1 MKTLLITD
9 KSILAIHSPKV
20 ITLSTTHKKAY
31 HPQTLEIQWK
41 NQSWGKR
48 KNKKWKNTH
57 QRDFPNLVPLGNFC
71 EGRERNLEIYS
82 VKNNIVNHKSG
93 NWRIWISKEW
103 NDFDGERRVE
113 NWKNA
118 KLMVRVKE
126 CVRLFIVS
134 WI

>member
-1 MKTLLITD
+1 MKILLITD

-20 ITLSTTHKKAY
+20 ITSSATHKKAY
-31 HPQTLEIQWK
+31 HPQTIEIQWK

-48 KNKKWKNTH
+48 KNKKGKNTP

-71 EGRERNLEIYS
+71 KGRESNLEIYS
-82 VKNNIVNHKSG
+82 VKNNIVNYKSG
-93 NWRIWISKEW
+93 NRRIWTSKEW
-103 NDFDGERRVE
+103 NDFDGEWRVE